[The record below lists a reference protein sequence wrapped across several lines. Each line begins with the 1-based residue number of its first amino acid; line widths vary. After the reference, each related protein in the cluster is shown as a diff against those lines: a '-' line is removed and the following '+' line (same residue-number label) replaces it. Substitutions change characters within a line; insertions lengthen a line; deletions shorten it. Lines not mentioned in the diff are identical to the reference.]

1 MNANSLNG
9 FKRNYQ
15 FRAMFDYG
23 ECGQMKEYYCDVRN
37 LDNAIEEVER
47 FAEQYNTDPCNLKI
61 VPSWIGER
69 KGKNGNESCVYDF
82 KEN

>member
-1 MNANSLNG
+1 MNTNSLNNIN
-9 FKRNYQ
+9 RNYK

-23 ECGQMKEYYCDVRN
+23 ECGEMKEYYCEAQN
-37 LDNAIEEVER
+37 LEDAIKEVKE
-47 FAEQYNTDPCNLKI
+47 FAAQYNSNPLNMNI

-82 KEN
+82 KKK